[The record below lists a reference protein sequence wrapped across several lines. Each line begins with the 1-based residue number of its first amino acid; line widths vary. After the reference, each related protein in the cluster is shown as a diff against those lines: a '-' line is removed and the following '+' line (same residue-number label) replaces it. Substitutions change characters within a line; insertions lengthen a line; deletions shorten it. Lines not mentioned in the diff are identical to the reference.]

1 VNLSL
6 ITILILSFISLSKS
20 QSQII
25 AVTDSMEPNIQI
37 GDNLVT
43 DEGHYWTNSVQR
55 FDIVVFE
62 HPSEGFKAVARV
74 IALSG
79 ETITIKKNKIF
90 INDKAVK
97 EPFKT
102 RPCPD
107 EGMDQRLPCANFGPY
122 RVPDNGFFL
131 LADNRGGSEDSRL
144 WEQHAISRKQIL
156 GKIIKIVPI
165 GKSKSR

>member
-1 VNLSL
+1 MKLSL
-6 ITILILSFISLSKS
+6 ITLLILSSISLSKS

-25 AVTDSMEPNIQI
+25 AATGSMEPNIQI

-43 DEGHYWTNSVQR
+43 DESYYSTNPVQR
-55 FDIVVFE
+55 FDIVIFE
-62 HPSEGFKAVARV
+62 HPMAGFKAVARV
-74 IALSG
+74 VALGG

-107 EGMDQRLPCANFGPY
+107 EEVDRFFPCANFGPY
-122 RVPDNGFFL
+122 KVPENGFFL
-131 LADNRGGSEDSRL
+131 LADNRGESEDSRL
-144 WEQHAISRKQIL
+144 WEQHAISRRQIL
-156 GKIIKIVPI
+156 GKVIKIVP
-165 GKSKSR
+165 KRKAT